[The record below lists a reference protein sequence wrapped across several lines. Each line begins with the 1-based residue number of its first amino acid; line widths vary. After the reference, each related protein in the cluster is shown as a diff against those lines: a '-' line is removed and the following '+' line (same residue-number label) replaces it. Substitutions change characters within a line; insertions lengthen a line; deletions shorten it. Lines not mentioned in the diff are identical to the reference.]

1 MAFPSP
7 AASPA
12 HPFLDKGRPI
22 RWSRLTPDKLE
33 PDIQEAMRRTRAS
46 VEEISRLRPEEMTY
60 ENTFG
65 ALEKSNGLLTEGMC
79 KAYVLKSL
87 CDSGKLRKAM
97 DSVGSPRVRLPFFR
111 HERPGPVES
120 PENRGGTPAAN
131 PSDSRTET
139 VHGTKHAELP
149 GQRR

>member
-1 MAFPSP
+1 MAAMSLPRQCFYLLFLFFSMAFPSP

-65 ALEKSNGLLTEGMC
+65 ALEKAMAS
-79 KAYVLKSL
+79 
-87 CDSGKLRKAM
+87 LRKACA
-97 DSVGSPRVRLPFFR
+97 
-111 HERPGPVES
+111 RPMS
-120 PENRGGTPAAN
+120 
-131 PSDSRTET
+131 
-139 VHGTKHAELP
+139 
-149 GQRR
+149 